1 MVYKSPDE
9 YAPWPKHFDIFEQTG
24 RKGDVKETYKSE
36 RWSTLEYEIPVTT
49 VKAFWKSRIK
59 CELTKPGNLLLFC
72 NIIVHTKG

>member
-24 RKGDVKETYKSE
+24 RKGDVKETYKSD

-49 VKAFWKSRIK
+49 VKAF
-59 CELTKPGNLLLFC
+59 
-72 NIIVHTKG
+72 